1 MSKKIRILVADDHL
15 VARVGVTTI
24 INLQPDMEVVA
35 EATDGGEVFD
45 LYEQYRPDVTLLD
58 LRMPVLSGV
67 EAATALHARYP
78 EARMIA
84 LTSFGGDDDVRRA
97 LGAGMRGYLTKN
109 VLHEELLVAIRC
121 VHSGQT
127 YLPAELRTALDA
139 GTSVPHL
146 SSRELQVLTLIA
158 EGLANKQI
166 AHRLRIADETAK
178 FYVKQVLHKLGAHD
192 RTQAATVAIRR
203 GIIPL

>member
-67 EAATALHARYP
+67 EAATALHTRYP

-84 LTSFGGDDDVRRA
+84 LTSYGGDDDVRRA

-109 VLHEELLVAIRC
+109 VL
-121 VHSGQT
+121 
-127 YLPAELRTALDA
+127 
-139 GTSVPHL
+139 
-146 SSRELQVLTLIA
+146 
-158 EGLANKQI
+158 QI
-166 AHRLRIADETAK
+166 GRAH
-178 FYVKQVLHKLGAHD
+178 V
-192 RTQAATVAIRR
+192 
-203 GIIPL
+203 